1 MQSAL
6 GIGYG
11 LSEPGLKSRQGYEAF
26 ISLPNVK
33 TGPEVHPATYKMG
46 IGVLSRGKA
55 AGT

>member
-1 MQSAL
+1 L